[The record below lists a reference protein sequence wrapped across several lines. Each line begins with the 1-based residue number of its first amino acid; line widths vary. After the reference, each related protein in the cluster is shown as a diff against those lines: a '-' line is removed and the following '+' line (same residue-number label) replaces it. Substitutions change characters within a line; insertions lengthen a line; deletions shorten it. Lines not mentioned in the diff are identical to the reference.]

1 MCKKRAQELFPS
13 SWAHNVI
20 SAKWNADGIQNLQTA
35 HPGKAWGKRGAMK
48 TYRIHQKRRIQS
60 RILSAHATFQNA
72 FLITGPAAGN
82 RLEQGTNIQLGHAVF
97 RTFWDRQRGRL
108 LKKCK
113 SAVSV
118 PPGTPLSY
126 SKVIAA
132 SRNVNSR
139 NFFPAPRCPK
149 PEVPPAMW
157 RSAGPGF
164 HKAVRKLL
172 QPGRS
177 PTVHKRSLYL
187 QEAAGR

>member
-1 MCKKRAQELFPS
+1 MPQTKENRTCKSRACIALRPSAEIHVQKRAQELFPS

-108 LKKCK
+108 LKKMQKRCFRPTRD
-113 SAVSV
+113 
-118 PPGTPLSY
+118 PP
-126 SKVIAA
+126 VILQ
-132 SRNVNSR
+132 SN
-139 NFFPAPRCPK
+139 
-149 PEVPPAMW
+149 
-157 RSAGPGF
+157 RSIQ
-164 HKAVRKLL
+164 KC
-172 QPGRS
+172 
-177 PTVHKRSLYL
+177 
-187 QEAAGR
+187 